1 MIVGIRAESTNIKSG
16 EITHSNTAFFTMN
29 MKSEN
34 DQDRVPGLILQSQE
48 DIRRFAEGLYM
59 KQIGSEKRKILK
71 SDFSEKTTDEIMEQ
85 ISSERI
91 IIELN

>member
-1 MIVGIRAESTNIKSG
+1 
-16 EITHSNTAFFTMN
+16 

-71 SDFSEKTTDEIMEQ
+71 SDFSEKTSDEIMEQ

>member
-1 MIVGIRAESTNIKSG
+1 MQLRAESTNIKSG

-59 KQIGSEKRKILK
+59 KQIGSEKRKTLRGDLNEM
-71 SDFSEKTTDEIMEQ
+71 SADEILNS
-85 ISSERI
+85 ILNERMRI
-91 IIELN
+91 DV

>member
-59 KQIGSEKRKILK
+59 KQIGSEKRKTLRGDLNEM
-71 SDFSEKTTDEIMEQ
+71 SADEILNS
-85 ISSERI
+85 ILNERMRI
-91 IIELN
+91 DV

>member
-1 MIVGIRAESTNIKSG
+1 
-16 EITHSNTAFFTMN
+16 MN

-59 KQIGSEKRKILK
+59 KQIGSEKRKTLRGDLNEM
-71 SDFSEKTTDEIMEQ
+71 SADEILNS
-85 ISSERI
+85 ILNERMRI
-91 IIELN
+91 DV